1 MAETGAKLKEIKK
14 IVAQM
19 EAVRQ
24 PLLEQWKQLARYIL
38 PQRGLF
44 PDTTSDAHSILESRN
59 KEIVT
64 RMATNAVKKAA
75 AGFTSGM
82 TPESLPWVKWSL
94 RDVTLE
100 ERYGVRVWLDI
111 VQDNVRTLLKQG
123 GFYQAIHTFNQELL
137 TFGHAMMFMD
147 YSPKSLARF
156 SCCTVGTFCV
166 SLDADGFLD
175 TVCRTISMPP
185 RQIEKMFGKSSM
197 SEQAKKLLDN
207 NPFEPI
213 KVMHVVRP
221 RDNYDPEKID
231 SKNMPF
237 ESIFYEMDTGAS
249 DILHEGGYHEMPYMF
264 SSWDDGLT
272 FYGTGPGDDALP
284 DIMQLQ
290 EMETQTLIA
299 IDKMLNPP
307 VRVPSNFKM
316 KVNDYAHGKTP
327 IPASVEPHAFS
338 PLYQSSMD
346 LNPVALKAQ
355 EIASRINDTLLT
367 SIFTDMPIDLRPKD
381 MSATEYMERKRER
394 LQMMGPTLASYEPKV
409 LVPILERAY
418 GVLDRANLLP
428 PPPQVLVES
437 PGAVIDFSFES
448 PLAQAMDSTKAAA
461 TKSLLMDL
469 MQIAPIDNDVLLKV
483 DTVQAI
489 DELARGVGVPG
500 RVLRSDD
507 EVEAMKKQRAA
518 QQAAAQQQAMQSA
531 MVDDVTK
538 LASVPAGEGSVIGAL
553 TGEEQQ

>member
-1 MAETGAKLKEIKK
+1 MADTSAKLKEIKK
-14 IVAQM
+14 LVSQM
-19 EAVRQ
+19 ESVRQ
-24 PLLEQWKQLARYIL
+24 PLLEQWKQLSRYIL

-44 PDTTSDAHSILESRN
+44 PDSETDAHSILRSRN
-59 KEIVT
+59 DEIVT
-64 RMATNAVKKAA
+64 RMATNALKKSA
-75 AGFTSGM
+75 AGFTGGM
-82 TPESLPWVKWSL
+82 TPESLPWAKWSL

-100 ERYGVRVWLDI
+100 ERMGVRTWLDI
-111 VQDNVRTLLKQG
+111 VQDNVRQLLKQG

-137 TFGHAMMFMD
+137 TFGHAMLFMD
-147 YSPKSLARF
+147 SSAKSIARF

-175 TVCRTISMPP
+175 TICRTIQLSP
-185 RQIEKMFGKSSM
+185 RQIEKMFGKEKM
-197 SEQAKKLLDN
+197 SEQCQRLLTND
-207 NPFEPI
+207 PYKPI
-213 KVMHVVRP
+213 KVGHVVRP
-221 RDNYDPEKID
+221 RESYDPEKID
-231 SKNMPF
+231 AKNMPY

-338 PLYQSSMD
+338 PLYQSNVD
-346 LNPVALKAQ
+346 LNPMALKAQ

-367 SIFTDMPIDLRPKD
+367 SVFTDMPIDLRPKD

-409 LVPILERAY
+409 LAPVLERAY
-418 GVLDRANLLP
+418 GMLDRANLLP
-428 PPPQVLVES
+428 PPPEILVTS
-437 PGAVIDFSFES
+437 PGAIIDFNFES

-469 MQIAPIDNDVLLKV
+469 VQIAPIDRDVLLKI
-483 DTVQAI
+483 DTVQAV

-507 EVEAMKKQRAA
+507 EVAMMKQ
-518 QQAAAQQQAMQSA
+518 QMAAQQQAMQQQS
-531 MVDDVTK
+531 
-538 LASVPAGEGSVIGAL
+538 LASQAVEDVSKLGNIPAGEGSMVDAL
-553 TGEEQQ
+553 ANGVQR

>member
-1 MAETGAKLKEIKK
+1 
-14 IVAQM
+14 
-19 EAVRQ
+19 
-24 PLLEQWKQLARYIL
+24 
-38 PQRGLF
+38 
-44 PDTTSDAHSILESRN
+44 
-59 KEIVT
+59 
-64 RMATNAVKKAA
+64 
-75 AGFTSGM
+75 
-82 TPESLPWVKWSL
+82 
-94 RDVTLE
+94 
-100 ERYGVRVWLDI
+100 
-111 VQDNVRTLLKQG
+111 
-123 GFYQAIHTFNQELL
+123 
-137 TFGHAMMFMD
+137 
-147 YSPKSLARF
+147 
-156 SCCTVGTFCV
+156 
-166 SLDADGFLD
+166 
-175 TVCRTISMPP
+175 
-185 RQIEKMFGKSSM
+185 
-197 SEQAKKLLDN
+197 
-207 NPFEPI
+207 
-213 KVMHVVRP
+213 
-221 RDNYDPEKID
+221 
-231 SKNMPF
+231 
-237 ESIFYEMDTGAS
+237 
-249 DILHEGGYHEMPYMF
+249 
-264 SSWDDGLT
+264 
-272 FYGTGPGDDALP
+272 
-284 DIMQLQ
+284 MQLQ

-307 VRVPSNFKM
+307 VRVPSNFKL

-327 IPASVEPHAFS
+327 VPMTVDPHAFA
-338 PLYQSSMD
+338 PLYQSNMD
-346 LNPVALKAQ
+346 LNPVALKAR

-507 EVEAMKKQRAA
+507 EVEAMKQQRAA